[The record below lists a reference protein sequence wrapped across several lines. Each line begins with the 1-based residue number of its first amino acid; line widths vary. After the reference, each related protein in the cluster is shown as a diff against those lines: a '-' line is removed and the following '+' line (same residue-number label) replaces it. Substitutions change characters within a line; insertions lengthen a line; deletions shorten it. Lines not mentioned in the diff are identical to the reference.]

1 MRLLWLFDWAE
12 RVREMCHKLR
22 DAFNKIG
29 IIGSIA
35 IAAGCVTVVSF
46 VLYEM
51 RRPDELKRDEAQ
63 MERITTA
70 ISEVVGVTRNAN
82 SNESARIQAQEK
94 ATTSLEVK
102 STTQQM
108 WSATARVSGAKNV
121 IKFVSSSGNEGVPR
135 IIGGT
140 KTTKLVP
147 IPENCQL
154 TIQVAGVN
162 NKILIDE
169 KLRGH
174 VSVSG
179 SGVGCSVSWV
189 SDCK

>member
-1 MRLLWLFDWAE
+1 MW
-12 RVREMCHKLR
+12 HKLR

-35 IAAGCVTVVSF
+35 IAAGCVMVVSF
-46 VLYEM
+46 VLYEV

-70 ISEVVGVTRNAN
+70 ISEVVGVTRTAN
-82 SNESARIQAQEK
+82 STESARIQGQEK
-94 ATTSLEVK
+94 ATTSLETK
-102 STTQQM
+102 ATTWHM
-108 WSATARVSGAKNV
+108 RSASVRVHGARNV
-121 IKFVSSSGNEGVPR
+121 IRFMASSGNEDVPQM
-135 IIGGT
+135 IGGT
-140 KTTKLVP
+140 KTNKVVP
-147 IPENCQL
+147 VPENCQL
-154 TIQVAGVN
+154 TIQVAGVKN
-162 NKILIDE
+162 TIIIDE